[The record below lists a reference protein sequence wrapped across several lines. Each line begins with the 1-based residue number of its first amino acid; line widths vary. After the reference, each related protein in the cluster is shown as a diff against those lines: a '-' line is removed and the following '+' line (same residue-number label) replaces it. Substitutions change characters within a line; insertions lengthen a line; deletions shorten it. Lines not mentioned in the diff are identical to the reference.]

1 MRSARRLPVVL
12 AVATAALASA
22 GSPAPAVSAT
32 GPILSGLS
40 SPSVKTLKPG
50 VTLSTYRVSVND
62 AGVTRKQ
69 TIYKVAWTV
78 GNSHVQL
85 NAAPLG
91 GYYADD
97 RSIRL
102 NHISSWWAGAGAG
115 SGAVAAINGDFF
127 AGSRRHGGAGV
138 PSGVLVQGRTVYGFG
153 WGGPAV
159 GYEPDGDVVMGT
171 PRIRPALI
179 WLPGGKT
186 ATVGAF
192 NALSTNGVTVHGD
205 QVAAY
210 VTTGARVTVPSGYVG
225 YVVPSTVLRTTLR
238 GSRGGYSFTTGSGT
252 NDTVAAFRFAA
263 SSPVVVAALPTSQP
277 AACPTGTCAA
287 GVQLT
292 VGAGDVVLL
301 AKSGGMAATGLS
313 ARASAGA
320 SVNVTLDASQWS
332 TVRDVMGGKPQ
343 LVRNG
348 AAISQRPGYVDPWQW
363 DNPHWRPAVVKA
375 TNGQAWMI
383 VAGGANGVGIHATT
397 WARMLVQM
405 GAKSAMGFDNNSST
419 ELFRPG
425 VSPVTAF
432 GYERSIPS
440 ATYLSYR

>member
-1 MRSARRLPVVL
+1 M
-12 AVATAALASA
+12 
-22 GSPAPAVSAT
+22 
-32 GPILSGLS
+32 
-40 SPSVKTLKPG
+40 
-50 VTLSTYRVSVND
+50 
-62 AGVTRKQ
+62 
-69 TIYKVAWTV
+69 
-78 GNSHVQL
+78 
-85 NAAPLG
+85 
-91 GYYADD
+91 
-97 RSIRL
+97 
-102 NHISSWWAGAGAG
+102 
-115 SGAVAAINGDFF
+115 
-127 AGSRRHGGAGV
+127 
-138 PSGVLVQGRTVYGFG
+138 
-153 WGGPAV
+153 
-159 GYEPDGDVVMGT
+159 
-171 PRIRPALI
+171 I

-225 YVVPSTVLRTTLR
+225 FVVPSTVLRTTLR

-263 SSPVVVAALPTSQP
+263 SSPVVTAAMPTSQP

-292 VGAGDVVLL
+292 VGASDVVLL

-320 SVNVTLDASQWS
+320 PVNVTLDASQWS
-332 TVRDVMGGKPQ
+332 TVSDVMGGKPQ

-405 GAKSAMGFDNNSST
+405 GAKNAMGFDNNSST

-425 VSPVTAF
+425 VSPVTAY